1 MKASIIVGF
10 VIPLGSRLASNAR
23 PVATTTFLSRAAA
36 IIMSAPASSLS
47 SSSSTCLHMGV
58 EKLADYTGAA
68 LQFFTSVRTPAALIA
83 GASLSSLFS
92 LVNLVNDIGDDDNK
106 EEEEGGK
113 KKKYSQLTVILA
125 RIYHG
130 LCLTSLILSLNVIVT
145 ATAAATTL
153 LLENHNGMA
162 YNAYAFLN
170 RELRYEFITTRWSFL
185 TCLLS
190 FITSIAARSLL
201 EFDLLRKG
209 RRRLALVVVF
219 SMSALLA
226 HLLSYVNST
235 LYNWPNMAV
244 MTLDVIQTIVRNALN
259 RTEKRPLEL
268 LSLVFGAA
276 ALFVAAPLLRFEN
289 KKQNKQER

>member
-153 LLENHNGMA
+153 LLENNHHNNGMA

-190 FITSIAARSLL
+190 FISSIAVRSLL

-235 LYNWPNMAV
+235 LYNWPNMAGKCQSV
-244 MTLDVIQTIVRNALN
+244 SCSLPLYTTLYCVCVLC
-259 RTEKRPLEL
+259 LCM
-268 LSLVFGAA
+268 
-276 ALFVAAPLLRFEN
+276 
-289 KKQNKQER
+289 